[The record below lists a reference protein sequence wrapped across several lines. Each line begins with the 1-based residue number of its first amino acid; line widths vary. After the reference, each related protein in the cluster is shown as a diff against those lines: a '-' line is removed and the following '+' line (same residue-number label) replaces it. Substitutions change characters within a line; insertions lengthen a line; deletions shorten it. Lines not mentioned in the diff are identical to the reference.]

1 MVQSAVCILQIFA
14 LAPTAF
20 AFLISRSLGQ
30 SNVISS
36 FKSKSPIILDA
47 KVGGIYEFSGPTT
60 GSDPPREIAD
70 LLGIKIKPDKK
81 KSFKKANTAA
91 ITPSKPAAA
100 VAVAEKFVKPDPRE
114 AAKRRKSAANA
125 DFAEKLEDLEKHV
138 LAKYGSNAFKDA
150 LNGDVDWDEM
160 DDDRADE
167 RLQKKA
173 KAGKF
178 EGFDPANRVAPAAV
192 VPEKS
197 NKKDKTETTD
207 KKATDKKEKFSTE
220 KASTT
225 SGITS
230 RDTPGKKS
238 SRAKVIENP
247 TLDDQEEYIYGAG
260 TGSGTTVEKEEV
272 KKSPVMLGL
281 LSRRKTDKTEQK
293 KYSVDEMFDSE
304 VETVE
309 VKSEKSLKSVKSFK
323 RVVEEE
329 EEVEEEVEED
339 EEGRELN
346 MARKDRRSKESTWVG
361 QKGDLKPKTK
371 APFLAESL
379 YDYEGAEYDEDEEAS
394 AAQRLKESERSGP
407 LNAVSGFRLRRPPPI
422 TAEEQK
428 KINDKEAALLAK
440 EELQK
445 EKRKMKKDLEKNLY
459 NPFEFR
465 TSEEV
470 EEFDQVFTT
479 KSFTDIGVTDPIVLQ
494 NLERLNIFNPTKIQA
509 ASIPLMVDGTDVL
522 LHAQT
527 GSGKTLA
534 FLLPLLNT
542 VDKSKKKVSLKFD
555 FIVIFFMLQLSLI
568 WIYKKAFINI
578 YNRYQSC
585 VIMFIQNENSG
596 KIKHKILFIC
606 FFSLYLLITNNV
618 HLFKLTNLF
627 PKFFS
632 VS

>member
-20 AFLISRSLGQ
+20 AYINSRSLGQ
-30 SNVISS
+30 SNVIGS
-36 FKSKSPIILDA
+36 FKSKSQFVLDA
-47 KVGGIYEFSGPTT
+47 KVGGIYEFSGPST

-100 VAVAEKFVKPDPRE
+100 VTATEKFAKPDPRE

-125 DFAEKLEDLEKHV
+125 EFAEKLEDLEKHV

-178 EGFDPANRVAPAAV
+178 EGFDPANRAAPAVAA
-192 VPEKS
+192 PEKS
-197 NKKDKTETTD
+197 SKKDKTVT
-207 KKATDKKEKFSTE
+207 TDKKEKFSTE

-230 RDTPGKKS
+230 KDTPGKKS
-238 SRAKVIENP
+238 SRSKVIENP

-260 TGSGTTVEKEEV
+260 MEVEKEV
-272 KKSPVMLGL
+272 KKVPVMLGL
-281 LSRRKTDKTEQK
+281 LSRRKAEKTEQM
-293 KYSVDEMFDSE
+293 KYSVDEMFESE
-304 VETVE
+304 EETKE
-309 VKSEKSLKSVKSFK
+309 VKSKKDIKVSV
-323 RVVEEE
+323 REEIEEEDEEE
-329 EEVEEEVEED
+329 EEED
-339 EEGRELN
+339 DRESN

-371 APFLAESL
+371 APFLAENL

-394 AAQRLKESERSGP
+394 AAQRLRESERSGP
-407 LNAVSGFRLRRPPPI
+407 LNAVSGFRLRRPPPV

-465 TSEEV
+465 TSDEV

-479 KSFTDIGVTDPIVLQ
+479 KSFTDIGVTDPVVLQ

-509 ASIPLMVDGTDVL
+509 ASIPLMVEGTDVL

-542 VDKSKKKVSLKFD
+542 VDKSKKKV
-555 FIVIFFMLQLSLI
+555 
-568 WIYKKAFINI
+568 N
-578 YNRYQSC
+578 
-585 VIMFIQNENSG
+585 
-596 KIKHKILFIC
+596 
-606 FFSLYLLITNNV
+606 
-618 HLFKLTNLF
+618 
-627 PKFFS
+627 
-632 VS
+632 

>member
-14 LAPTAF
+14 LAPVAF
-20 AFLISRSLGQ
+20 AYISSRSLGQ
-30 SNVISS
+30 GNVIDS
-36 FKSKSPIILDA
+36 FKSKSQLILDA
-47 KVGGIYEFSGPTT
+47 KVGGIYEFSGPST

-100 VAVAEKFVKPDPRE
+100 VAVTEKFVKPDPRE

-178 EGFDPANRVAPAAV
+178 EGFDPANRVAPPVAAL
-192 VPEKS
+192 EKTG
-197 NKKDKTETTD
+197 KKDKTVAT
-207 KKATDKKEKFSTE
+207 TDKKEKFSTE

-225 SGITS
+225 TGITS
-230 RDTPGKKS
+230 KDTPGKKS
-238 SRAKVIENP
+238 SRAKVVENP
-247 TLDDQEEYIYGAG
+247 MLDDKEEYIYGAG
-260 TGSGTTVEKEEV
+260 MGGETEV
-272 KKSPVMLGL
+272 KKAPVMLGL
-281 LSRRKTDKTEQK
+281 LSRRKAEKTEQK

-304 VETVE
+304 VETEDVE
-309 VKSEKSLKSVKSFK
+309 SDA
-323 RVVEEE
+323 EEE
-329 EEVEEEVEED
+329 EEGD
-339 EEGRELN
+339 EGGEGEGKESN

-371 APFLAESL
+371 APFLAENL

-394 AAQRLKESERSGP
+394 AAQKLKEVERSGP
-407 LNAVSGFRLRRPPPI
+407 LNAVSGFRLRRPPPV
-422 TAEEQK
+422 TPEEQK

-465 TSEEV
+465 TSDEV

-479 KSFTDIGVTDPIVLQ
+479 KSFTDIGVTDPVVLQ

-509 ASIPLMVDGTDVL
+509 ASIPLMVEGTDVL

-542 VDKSKKKVSLKFD
+542 VDKSKKKVN
-555 FIVIFFMLQLSLI
+555 FMLPWCFYSYTGSFL
-568 WIYKKAFINI
+568 
-578 YNRYQSC
+578 
-585 VIMFIQNENSG
+585 
-596 KIKHKILFIC
+596 LF
-606 FFSLYLLITNNV
+606 FF
-618 HLFKLTNLF
+618 FF
-627 PKFFS
+627 FFFS
-632 VS
+632 VKYFSPLDCFSFFVLIICISSYKYLKRTTAASLPFNKHAESPTCQRSVFMSSTRSVRQWESKVYV

>member
-14 LAPTAF
+14 LAPAAF
-20 AFLISRSLGQ
+20 AFINYRSLGQ

-100 VAVAEKFVKPDPRE
+100 VAVTEKFVKPDPRE

-192 VPEKS
+192 IPEKS
-197 NKKDKTETTD
+197 TKKDKTETTD
-207 KKATDKKEKFSTE
+207 KKTNDKKEKFSTE

-247 TLDDQEEYIYGAG
+247 TFDDQEEYIYGAG
-260 TGSGTTVEKEEV
+260 TGTGTIVEKEEL
-272 KKSPVMLGL
+272 KKAPVMLGL
-281 LSRRKTDKTEQK
+281 LSRRKVEKTEQK

-309 VKSEKSLKSVKSFK
+309 VKSEKSLKSVKSLK
-323 RVVEEE
+323 KEVEEEE
-329 EEVEEEVEED
+329 EEVEEDEVEN
-339 EEGRELN
+339 RESN

-422 TAEEQK
+422 TPEEQK

-445 EKRKMKKDLEKNLY
+445 EKRKTKKDLEKNLY

-465 TSEEV
+465 TSDEV

-479 KSFTDIGVTDPIVLQ
+479 KSFTDIGVTDPVVLQ

-509 ASIPLMVDGTDVL
+509 ASIPLMVDGKDVL

-542 VDKSKKKVSLKFD
+542 VDKSKKKVSYKFLCFWYVLHVKIFTLS
-555 FIVIFFMLQLSLI
+555 FIYCFLFYI
-568 WIYKKAFINI
+568 FIN
-578 YNRYQSC
+578 
-585 VIMFIQNENSG
+585 
-596 KIKHKILFIC
+596 
-606 FFSLYLLITNNV
+606 YLSIFGL
-618 HLFKLTNLF
+618 
-627 PKFFS
+627 
-632 VS
+632 

>member
-14 LAPTAF
+14 LAPVAF
-20 AFLISRSLGQ
+20 AYINSRSVGQ
-30 SNVISS
+30 GNVIGS
-36 FKSKSPIILDA
+36 FKSKSQLVLDA

-100 VAVAEKFVKPDPRE
+100 VAVTEKFVKPDPRE

-178 EGFDPANRVAPAAV
+178 EGFDPANRVTPVVAA
-192 VPEKS
+192 PEKTS
-197 NKKDKTETTD
+197 KKDKTVT
-207 KKATDKKEKFSTE
+207 TDKKEKFSTE

-225 SGITS
+225 TGITS
-230 RDTPGKKS
+230 KDTPGKKS

-247 TLDDQEEYIYGAG
+247 TVDDKEEYIYGAG
-260 TGSGTTVEKEEV
+260 MGGETEV
-272 KKSPVMLGL
+272 KKAPVMLGL
-281 LSRRKTDKTEQK
+281 LSRRKAEKTEQK

-304 VETVE
+304 VETEDVE
-309 VKSEKSLKSVKSFK
+309 I
-323 RVVEEE
+323 EEE
-329 EEVEEEVEED
+329 EGEEE
-339 EEGRELN
+339 EGESKESN

-371 APFLAESL
+371 APFLAENL

-394 AAQRLKESERSGP
+394 AAQKLKEAERSGP
-407 LNAVSGFRLRRPPPI
+407 LNAVSGFRLRRPPPV
-422 TAEEQK
+422 TPEEQK

-445 EKRKMKKDLEKNLY
+445 DKRKMKKDLEKNLY

-465 TSEEV
+465 TSDEV

-479 KSFTDIGVTDPIVLQ
+479 KSFTDIGVTDPVVLQ

-542 VDKSKKKVSLKFD
+542 VDKSKKKVTSTCFPVYRLAILFL
-555 FIVIFFMLQLSLI
+555 FLCEELLTVLLFRLSTPMTTLLRMVSYITVEFMTLNPYIFFRHH
-568 WIYKKAFINI
+568 FI
-578 YNRYQSC
+578 
-585 VIMFIQNENSG
+585 F
-596 KIKHKILFIC
+596 
-606 FFSLYLLITNNV
+606 YLPFV
-618 HLFKLTNLF
+618 H
-627 PKFFS
+627 
-632 VS
+632 